1 MWSVDEASV
10 ILHTSEGDL
19 RLPKGNPAF
28 DTMKNTRCVREVESE
43 RELANIHGTFYEL
56 PLIHVGK
63 EPLFKMMRPVS
74 SHNYYIDD
82 YNTWNG
88 LLTLSGIRK
97 DARTSN
103 SVYMNKEKTAG
114 LWFGS
119 IDDLWKLGKPVG
131 HGGPWMNTLVKSG
144 AMSDP
149 YLMTGY
155 DKKTLTLKADR
166 DVTVTLWL
174 SVSHYL
180 KEKVKSKEFVLKAGE
195 EMTYVFPEG
204 FSAHWAYLSADK
216 DCKATAQFLYE

>member
-1 MWSVDEASV
+1 
-10 ILHTSEGDL
+10 
-19 RLPKGNPAF
+19 
-28 DTMKNTRCVREVESE
+28 
-43 RELANIHGTFYEL
+43 
-56 PLIHVGK
+56 
-63 EPLFKMMRPVS
+63 
-74 SHNYYIDD
+74 
-82 YNTWNG
+82 
-88 LLTLSGIRK
+88 
-97 DARTSN
+97 
-103 SVYMNKEKTAG
+103 
-114 LWFGS
+114 
-119 IDDLWKLGKPVG
+119 
-131 HGGPWMNTLVKSG
+131 MNTLVKSG